1 MNTLPLLLFVGRIER
16 GIIAMRAV
24 IIDKPGE
31 IRVGAVPDP
40 TPGPDDVLIKVGACG
55 ICGTDLHIS
64 EGEFP
69 PTPYPIVPGHEFAG
83 EVVALGKNVQRDAS
97 SISIGARVAVDPSLF
112 CGHCAFCRVGRGNLC
127 LNWGAIGDT
136 VDGAFAEYV
145 KVPLANAYAL
155 PEHVSFREAALI
167 EPVSCAV
174 HGIHRLEP
182 RLGDTVLIVGAGTMG
197 LLLLQLALRGGASR
211 VAVMDLNTQRLT
223 LAEKLGAYRTASS
236 SQALLESEP
245 LGFDCVIDA
254 TGVAAAIDTALKLVK
269 RGGKFMVF
277 GVAPQEARVA
287 ISPFR
292 VYNEEITIVG
302 SMAVLNSYQQA
313 VDLVSGGA
321 INTQI
326 MLTEAFSLEEFSQ
339 ALSLLR
345 QGKGLKTQILPNG

>member
-1 MNTLPLLLFVGRIER
+1 
-16 GIIAMRAV
+16 MRAV

-31 IRVGAVPDP
+31 IRVGSVPDP
-40 TPGPDDVLIKVGACG
+40 TPKPDELIVRVGACG

-83 EVVALGKNVQRDAS
+83 EVVAVGSNVLSGS
-97 SISIGARVAVDPSLF
+97 SAKDTKFAVGTRVAVDPSLF
-112 CGHCAFCRVGRGNLC
+112 CGHCVFCRTGHGNLC
-127 LNWGAIGDT
+127 LNWNAIGDT

-145 KVPLANAYAL
+145 AVPVANAYLL
-155 PEHVSFREAALI
+155 PDHVSFREAALI

-182 RLGDTVLIVGAGTMG
+182 RLGDSMLIVGAGTMG

-211 VAVMDLNTQRLT
+211 VAVMDLNLQRLQ
-223 LAEKLGAYRTASS
+223 LAEKLGAYHTATNLDE
-236 SQALLESEP
+236 LLGIEP

-254 TGVAAAIDTALKLVK
+254 TGVPAAIETAFKAVK

-277 GVAPQEARVA
+277 GVSPSEARVA
-287 ISPFR
+287 LSPFR
-292 VYNEEITIVG
+292 IYNDEITIVG
-302 SMAVLNSYQQA
+302 SMAVLHSYQQA

-321 INTQI
+321 INTKI
-326 MLTEAFSLEEFSQ
+326 MLTEAFALEQFPQ
-339 ALSLLR
+339 ALDR
-345 QGKGLKTQILPNG
+345 VRRGEGLKTQILPNG

>member
-1 MNTLPLLLFVGRIER
+1 
-16 GIIAMRAV
+16 MRAV

-31 IRVGAVPDP
+31 IRIGTISDP
-40 TPGPDDVLIKVGACG
+40 TPGPDEVLVKVGACG

-64 EGEFP
+64 EGEFL

-83 EVVALGKNVQRDAS
+83 EVVALGKNVQQESARGVI
-97 SISIGARVAVDPSLF
+97 SISVGTRVAVDPSLF
-112 CGHCAFCRVGRGNLC
+112 CGQCAFCRVGRGNLC

-145 KVPLANAYAL
+145 RVPVANAYRL

-182 RLGDTVLIVGAGTMG
+182 RLGDTVLITGAGTMG

-211 VAVMDLNTQRLT
+211 VAVLDLNTQRLT
-223 LAEKLGAYRTASS
+223 LAEKLGAYQTATH
-236 SQALLESEP
+236 SQELLEIEP

-254 TGVAAAIDTALKLVK
+254 TGVPAAIDTALKLVK

-277 GVAPQEARVA
+277 GVAPNEARVA

-292 VYNEEITIVG
+292 VYNEEITIIG
-302 SMAVLNSYQQA
+302 SMAVLHSYQQA
-313 VDLVSGGA
+313 LDLVSGGA

-326 MLTEAFSLEEFSQ
+326 MLTEAFPLEKFSQ
-339 ALSLLR
+339 ALSMLR